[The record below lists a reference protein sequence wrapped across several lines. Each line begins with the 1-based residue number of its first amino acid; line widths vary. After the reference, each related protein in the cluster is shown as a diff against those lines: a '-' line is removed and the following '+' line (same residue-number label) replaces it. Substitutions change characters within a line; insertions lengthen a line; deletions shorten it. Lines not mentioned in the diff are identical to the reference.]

1 MNPRHPNRRAAE
13 TLQISCVFPT
23 QVRTGLWHV
32 VWNMAATLML
42 AAIALT
48 AIAVLAPQSLDT
60 QIMGEPPSYLEAV
73 EKWYVL

>member
-1 MNPRHPNRRAAE
+1 M
-13 TLQISCVFPT
+13 
-23 QVRTGLWHV
+23 